1 MARVQMMQQSHPAHV
16 FLEKDLIL
24 EKLPPLRREEE
35 IAQDASSPS
44 NSQSRLSMPR
54 ERDRRMNSTKDW
66 QQDYSFHKNWH
77 DSDTVQRRNSAT
89 ARRKTD
95 LEDYGIF
102 MEKSEK
108 DNIFPMKPVCHKRA
122 FNLNNCQAG
131 NDYFKQNDRRF
142 DYSFPSQSQGKQ
154 VSNRRQEKQYLSKLD
169 SFDTESHQPS
179 RKRGENEGKST
190 NAYQLL
196 YEDHYRLPGN
206 DSRLRKEI
214 HKKEIILQEKLLKTE
229 EELRKIQLRTGSVDK
244 VKREQR
250 IKNTEEAENRLYC
263 TEKRNWDWE
272 RAIEWAKEGRRNEG
286 QRERVREWGMSNNK
300 DDLERRKNYEM
311 EMNHCYRERTE
322 EIQQENRRRNTQR
335 TTDCKNPK
343 KEWDEEM
350 TKQKWETARA
360 EKDKT
365 RRERVIEWDRRDWQE
380 KEQMMQRANDGERRG
395 ERAKYKRDMK
405 YGWSMDKEHQEEQ
418 WNIMDT
424 LKSKSHVKASSK
436 YDKIHGDTANQQAAQ
451 EKLQQLSLRTAE
463 ETTNSIRKGQSKEP
477 APRSAHLNQNS
488 ARLKQVELRPEMD
501 PDANVQLVSCKICHR
516 RFAENRLERHSRICE
531 KQQQSKRK
539 AFDSAQFRAKGT
551 DLEVFM
557 KTNSRC
563 KTPEVKNN
571 WRQKHEALIHNLRQ
585 ARAPAPGR
593 LQPQPSVDVNPDYVS
608 CPHCG
613 RRFAPGPAERHIPKC
628 QNIKSRPPPPKH
640 RH

>member
-1 MARVQMMQQSHPAHV
+1 MKEQSP
-16 FLEKDLIL
+16 KKRYSPDWIL
-24 EKLPPLRREEE
+24 EKLPRLRREDK

-44 NSQSRLSMPR
+44 NSQSPLSMPR
-54 ERDRRMNSTKDW
+54 ERDRRMNSLKDW
-66 QQDYSFHKNWH
+66 EQDYSFHKSCHN
-77 DSDTVQRRNSAT
+77 SDTVQRRNSAT
-89 ARRKTD
+89 ARRKMD
-95 LEDYGIF
+95 LEKDYDIF
-102 MEKSEK
+102 IEKSEK

-122 FNLNNCQAG
+122 FNLNNGQAG

-142 DYSFPSQSQGKQ
+142 DYSFPCQSQGKQ
-154 VSNRRQEKQYLSKLD
+154 ISNRRQEKQYLSKLD

-179 RKRGENEGKST
+179 RKRGENEEKST
-190 NAYQLL
+190 NAYKLL

-206 DSRLRKEI
+206 DSRLTKEI
-214 HKKEIILQEKLLKTE
+214 HKKEMILQEKLLKTE

-250 IKNTEEAENRLYC
+250 IKNTEKAENRLYC

-272 RAIEWAKEGRRNEG
+272 RAIERAKEGRRNEG
-286 QRERVREWGMSNNK
+286 QRERVREWGMSNDK
-300 DDLERRKNYEM
+300 DDLERCKNYEM
-311 EMNHCYRERTE
+311 EMNERYRERRE
-322 EIQQENRRRNTQR
+322 ETQQENRQRNTQR
-335 TTDCKNPK
+335 TTDCKNLK

-350 TKQKWETARA
+350 TKQKWEIARA
-360 EKDKT
+360 EKDRT
-365 RRERVIEWDRRDWQE
+365 RRERAIEWDRRDWQE
-380 KEQMMQRANDGERRG
+380 KKQMMQRANDGEKRG

-405 YGWSMDKEHQEEQ
+405 HGWNMDKEYQEEQ

-424 LKSKSHVKASSK
+424 FKPKSHVKASK
-436 YDKIHGDTANQQAAQ
+436 YDKINGDTANQQAAQ
-451 EKLQQLSLRTAE
+451 ERLQQLSLRTAE

-477 APRSAHLNQNS
+477 APLSAHLNQNS
-488 ARLKQVELRPEMD
+488 ARLKQFELRPEMD
-501 PDANVQLVSCKICHR
+501 PDANVQLVSCKICQR
-516 RFAENRLERHSRICE
+516 CFAENRLERHSRICE

-539 AFDSAQFRAKGT
+539 TFDSAQFRAKGT

-593 LQPQPSVDVNPDYVS
+593 LQPQPVDVNPDYVS

-628 QNIKSRPPPPKH
+628 QNIKSRPPPPRH